1 LNGFYSWTEATDTGQ
16 AFVSVHENNAAYFYT
31 YGRYGRTGGPFGMT
45 GDGILEFM
53 NGDDAR
59 DYYRKELYENNAR
72 VFKINDASIPEARTF
87 YEN

>member
-1 LNGFYSWTEATDTGQ
+1 
-16 AFVSVHENNAAYFYT
+16 
-31 YGRYGRTGGPFGMT
+31 MT